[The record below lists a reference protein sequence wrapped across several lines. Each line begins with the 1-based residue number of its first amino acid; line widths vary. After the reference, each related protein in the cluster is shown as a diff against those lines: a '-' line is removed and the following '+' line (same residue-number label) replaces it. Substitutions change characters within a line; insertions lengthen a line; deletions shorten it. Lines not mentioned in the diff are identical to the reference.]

1 MDNAAK
7 RKKCKKQSRDLY
19 FSLFSILFWS
29 LAVSIAKSLCKKGST
44 LNLWYG
50 SSSKVSEDSARGRV
64 TVILCVRSI
73 PISLLDEETA
83 GMRLG
88 CVTMQTWLLWAYAW
102 QHCYT
107 SVLFA
112 IRWMARAPHPQ
123 PVSSFGPDRS
133 AVIVPWGWRGH
144 QFLLSFLF
152 WLMLLWWCWCIIT
165 PNMWNDVNAY
175 WLCLYLVCSCQFSSI
190 IQQA

>member
-1 MDNAAK
+1 MNVDYTAQSSDFQMNLSLSGLRRHVKRWCTVAFELDCFMMPISKYAA
-7 RKKCKKQSRDLY
+7 
-19 FSLFSILFWS
+19 
-29 LAVSIAKSLCKKGST
+29 
-44 LNLWYG
+44 
-50 SSSKVSEDSARGRV
+50 
-64 TVILCVRSI
+64 VIKI

-112 IRWMARAPHPQ
+112 IRWMARARHPQ

-133 AVIVPWGWRGH
+133 AAIVPWGWRGH

-165 PNMWNDVNAY
+165 PNVKW
-175 WLCLYLVCSCQFSSI
+175 C
-190 IQQA
+190 

>member
-1 MDNAAK
+1 MNVDYTAQSSDFQMNLSLSGLCRHVKRWCTVAFELDCFMMPISKYAA
-7 RKKCKKQSRDLY
+7 
-19 FSLFSILFWS
+19 
-29 LAVSIAKSLCKKGST
+29 
-44 LNLWYG
+44 
-50 SSSKVSEDSARGRV
+50 
-64 TVILCVRSI
+64 VIKI